1 MLLFR
6 NFDPEQLGAQV
17 LQAVAVGI
25 GTTQLRGDFGAVN
38 RTVDRSNGMR
48 QRSQVET
55 GEMEQLGDGLV
66 CKQGGKARSGL
77 RRVRDFH
84 KMRLAIA

>member
-1 MLLFR
+1 
-6 NFDPEQLGAQV
+6 
-17 LQAVAVGI
+17 
-25 GTTQLRGDFGAVN
+25 
-38 RTVDRSNGMR
+38 MR
-48 QRSQVET
+48 KCGQVET

-66 CKQGGKARSGL
+66 CKQGGKARCGL